1 MWVTKFESGDS
12 HLKQATSNNSDLLRQ
27 VEGWWIDMQAMLI
40 GGGYHAVATV
50 QRTMEVPVWWTQKVC
65 MSAMRSL

>member
-27 VEGWWIDMQAMLI
+27 VEG
-40 GGGYHAVATV
+40 
-50 QRTMEVPVWWTQKVC
+50 
-65 MSAMRSL
+65 